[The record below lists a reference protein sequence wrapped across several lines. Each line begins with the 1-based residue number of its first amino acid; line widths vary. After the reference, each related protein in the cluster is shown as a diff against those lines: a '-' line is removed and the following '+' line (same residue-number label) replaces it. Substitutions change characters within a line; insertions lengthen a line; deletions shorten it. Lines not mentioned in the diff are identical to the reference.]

1 MEDHKGIVIK
11 QTVRFGQPCIKGTR
25 VAVADILRL
34 LQNGYA
40 PTDVPKQYPGIT
52 MTDVQDALRYA
63 GRIMGKEEILDVQI
77 TG

>member
-40 PTDVPKQYPGIT
+40 PADIPEQYPGLT
-52 MTDVQDALRYA
+52 AADVQAALRYA
-63 GRIMGKEEILDVQI
+63 GRIMGKEEILEI
-77 TG
+77 EYA

>member
-40 PTDVPKQYPGIT
+40 PADVAEQYPGIT
-52 MTDVQDALRYA
+52 VADVQAALRYA
-63 GRIMGKEEILDVQI
+63 GRIVGKEEILEVEHA
-77 TG
+77 